1 MCKPMEAPPTTCF
14 ITMDSLVPFC
24 QMWAKM
30 HGYAVSKAHLTVGKN
45 YQAKGTKQS
54 GQKTAS
60 TKTDCPFKLLG
71 LISTSKKITN
81 KFWTLK
87 VRKGEHNHSPSLG
100 TSSHTSHQ
108 RLLLEQ
114 VVEVG
119 RLFKSNVKPAHV
131 NKYCKDALGGKTPAK
146 ALMCVVKE
154 SNWEW
159 EVKVNPSGA
168 ILNLFLHPPWI
179 DSPSLNKPSYQ
190 LVQAPFV
197 TCNQPGSIQLISFN
211 WMKKITYGLLTSL
224 KGLSGSLSEFLRF
237 SLPIE
242 TPLYKMLLNKYSPTL
257 KQTYALSTSTKISQQ
272 TARIGQAGCQTCEK
286 YKATSGPLEA
296 VHESLEACHLHKVTG
311 ALRGTIKGLIEI
323 NLDKPIRNLTI
334 SLSHETSSELKKIF
348 DHINQIVAGTHV
360 TVPINAPA
368 KEELAKKRAAK
379 GLRPQQKSKRVKKVE
394 DVKDIPDLEQTE
406 GDTDKGESR
415 AYEPKEDLLD
425 GIFTDSSDNED
436 SDGNKNEDRD
446 EENNEEAAENE
457 KPSNDEDQS
466 TTKVQKEGGMIKEFL
481 NNTQDTYIS
490 QLQHLLQPYIEGI
503 FNPKGDGNCG
513 FHCVAKALG
522 YDNNGW
528 SSVWHKMIKEITENK
543 ASYAKQQGGKQEAMM
558 ILEGLHVKTKKSKIT
573 LSEWLDKMAHG
584 QVLADT
590 YTRPVIFLSLIAC
603 NSFIHARGWVAF
615 TKKGVALYKQWN
627 KKKAP

>member
-1 MCKPMEAPPTTCF
+1 MNLWRLVTYTKSLELYVERVESGHAYLKTFVTNSTDDLLSVFQALAFTVDAQILAVHKSISKDTIKTLVDVPQSC
-14 ITMDSLVPFC
+14 IT
-24 QMWAKM
+24 
-30 HGYAVSKAHLTVGKN
+30 
-45 YQAKGTKQS
+45 
-54 GQKTAS
+54 
-60 TKTDCPFKLLG
+60 LLG
-71 LISTSKKITN
+71 QISMFAI
-81 KFWTLK
+81 
-87 VRKGEHNHSPSLG
+87 
-100 TSSHTSHQ
+100 
-108 RLLLEQ
+108 
-114 VVEVG
+114 
-119 RLFKSNVKPAHV
+119 
-131 NKYCKDALGGKTPAK
+131 KDL
-146 ALMCVVKE
+146 
-154 SNWEW
+154 
-159 EVKVNPSGA
+159 
-168 ILNLFLHPPWI
+168 
-179 DSPSLNKPSYQ
+179 
-190 LVQAPFV
+190 
-197 TCNQPGSIQLISFN
+197 
-211 WMKKITYGLLTSL
+211 
-224 KGLSGSLSEFLRF
+224 
-237 SLPIE
+237 
-242 TPLYKMLLNKYSPTL
+242 L
-257 KQTYALSTSTKISQQ
+257 KQFKRLNQTMFQNLDDGVGIPCAHHIAEILECKSIIMPEDFHLQWYLRYTSE
-272 TARIGQAGCQTCEK
+272 C
-286 YKATSGPLEA
+286 
-296 VHESLEACHLHKVTG
+296 
-311 ALRGTIKGLIEI
+311 TIKGLIEI

-348 DHINQIVAGTHV
+348 DHINQIVAGTH
-360 TVPINAPA
+360 

-394 DVKDIPDLEQTE
+394 DVKDIPDLEQTK
-406 GDTDKGESR
+406 GDTDKGESS

-584 QVLADT
+584 Q
-590 YTRPVIFLSLIAC
+590 
-603 NSFIHARGWVAF
+603 W
-615 TKKGVALYKQWN
+615 
-627 KKKAP
+627 APKNLQTPNVSA